1 MTVVLEGPRLP
12 IPVSPALA
20 ASAERSGAPTSPTA
34 QPAGPSRFQEVLER
48 VSSQADAGE
57 RLVDRAL
64 QQRGAVEPHQLLA
77 LQAGIYRYGEVVDL
91 ASKLADRAS
100 QAVKTTL
107 QGGG

>member
-1 MTVVLEGPRLP
+1 MTVGLEGPRLQRP
-12 IPVSPALA
+12 TNPAPSTA
-20 ASAERSGAPTSPTA
+20 PAPAGARA
-34 QPAGPSRFQEVLER
+34 QEATGPSRFQEVLER

-57 RLVDRAL
+57 ALVDRAL
-64 QQRGAVEPHQLLA
+64 DQRGAVEPRQLLA

-100 QAVKTTL
+100 QAVRTTL